1 MNKLGGIDLYVC
13 VKQNGKG
20 TLEGATVELT
30 NKATG
35 TKKTCLVTADCKCK
49 FNLDPNSDYTMCAYK
64 VADNIKGSYDRPSKD
79 ITTKGKVAP
88 ASIYETLE
96 MTYLEE
102 DMVIKIDNLYYDV
115 NKWDIRP
122 DAAAELDKVV
132 ALMQKFPGME
142 IELSSHT
149 DCRGSMKSND
159 ELSAK
164 RAKECVEYLVAHG
177 IDSKRMIA
185 VGYGERKLVNGCAC
199 EGNVKSECTEE
210 QHQQNRRTEFKIL
223 KLK

>member
-1 MNKLGGIDLYVC
+1 M
-13 VKQNGKG
+13 KQIGKG

-35 TKKTCLVTADCKCK
+35 AKKTCLVTADCKCK
-49 FNLDPNSDYTMCAYK
+49 FNLDPNSDYTICSYK

-122 DAAAELDKVV
+122 KC
-132 ALMQKFPGME
+132 FRN
-142 IELSSHT
+142 I
-149 DCRGSMKSND
+149 
-159 ELSAK
+159 
-164 RAKECVEYLVAHG
+164 
-177 IDSKRMIA
+177 
-185 VGYGERKLVNGCAC
+185 
-199 EGNVKSECTEE
+199 
-210 QHQQNRRTEFKIL
+210 
-223 KLK
+223 